1 MKKINS
7 LFFAGIILLLASTLS
22 ACKTTPPAQTE
33 PTVSAAVAT
42 AAVAVKPVDDALTAL
57 RDRMESLR
65 NECLKYKLD
74 AYKSQEWAVA
84 EASRAAGLQAYGTDY
99 DLAKKSFEEAIAQY
113 EAIRKDGMVEL
124 NADLDASILAA
135 REAAVKAGANEY
147 FPLQF
152 ALADTTAE
160 QCRTLRE
167 SGDSAAA
174 YDAAQLAVMRYR
186 TLEKEMRAIGLK
198 QKIDRNKF
206 EQYGAEEYAQAGV
219 KYDEAVAAYG
229 TTDAAAF
236 DSASASVA
244 LYEKINNAGFKALSA
259 DEMTK
264 AGDIRALCDSIKAKT
279 SMKADYAAAAA
290 KYTDAAG
297 FASAENWEPAY
308 TAYAESTVAFTGV
321 YQEAVLKRNA
331 ADVAI
336 AAAKDKQAASTELA
350 VKADALAPL
359 PENAEGFSDE
369 PVVIEN
375 AVTGEETK

>member
-7 LFFAGIILLLASTLS
+7 LFFAGIILLLASMLS

-33 PTVSAAVAT
+33 PTASAAVVT
-42 AAVAVKPVDDALTAL
+42 AAVAAKPVDDALTAL

-65 NECLKYKLD
+65 NECLKYKLES
-74 AYKSQEWAVA
+74 YKSQEWAVA

-99 DLAKKSFEEAIAQY
+99 DLAKKSFEDAIAQY

-135 REAAVKAGANEY
+135 RDAAVKAGANEY

-152 ALADTTAE
+152 AAADTAAE

-219 KYDEAVAAYG
+219 KYDEAIAAYG

-264 AGDIRALCDSIKAKT
+264 AGDIRSLCDSIKAKT
-279 SMKADYAAAAA
+279 SMKADYDAAAA
-290 KYTDAAG
+290 KFNDAAG

-308 TAYAESTVAFTGV
+308 TAYSESTVAFTGV

-336 AAAKDKQAASTELA
+336 AAAKDKQAASTDLA